1 MVTVILEGGIVI
13 ITIEGI
19 MIIIIITMGGIMIW
33 IVITIRIVRW
43 IRRSTIM

>member
-1 MVTVILEGGIVI
+1 MVTVILEGGIVT
-13 ITIEGI
+13 ITIGGI
-19 MIIIIITMGGIMIW
+19 MMWIVITMGGIMIW